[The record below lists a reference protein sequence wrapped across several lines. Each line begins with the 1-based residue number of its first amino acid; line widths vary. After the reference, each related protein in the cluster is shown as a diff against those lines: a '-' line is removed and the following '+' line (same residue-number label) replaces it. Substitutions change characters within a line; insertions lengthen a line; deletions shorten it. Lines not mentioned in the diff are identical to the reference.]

1 MLVATFLYK
10 LHLLRNLEFLAGTVK
25 IIMMKTRSKKLVL
38 REQIPQMLFFQQL
51 AFGGN
56 SVLI

>member
-1 MLVATFLYK
+1 MLVATFLHK

-56 SVLI
+56 SVLV